1 MVVSRWPC
9 TTVTVSL
16 RLCNVFL
23 FPRLCSTC
31 NGGQSYVIFLLSLVY
46 IPSVVEA
53 EAMPPV
59 MFCLVPCIP
68 SICDGGGTYCSSERD
83 QL

>member
-1 MVVSRWPC
+1 MYFYSPVYALLVMEAKA
-9 TTVTVSL
+9 
-16 RLCNVFL
+16 
-23 FPRLCSTC
+23 
-31 NGGQSYVIFLLSLVY
+31 VIFLLSLVY